1 MKFFLP
7 YLAIALLAFSASA
20 QIITVEIK
28 LDQDQ
33 FLPGETLPVTV
44 RVVNNSG
51 QTLHLGADADWLRF
65 NIVSADN
72 NSAVIKNS
80 EPPVIEPFDLE
91 SSHVATKHLDLAP
104 YFQLKHAGRYRVV
117 AGI

>member
-20 QIITVEIK
+20 QIITVEVK

-51 QTLHLGADADWLRF
+51 QTLHLGADASWLQF
-65 NIVSADN
+65 NIISVDN
-72 NSAVIKNS
+72 NSGVLKTA

-91 SSHVATKHLDLAP
+91 SSHVATKRLDLEP
-104 YFQLKHAGRYRVV
+104 YYRLKHAGRYRIV
-117 AGI
+117 